1 MNTTASSNFS
11 VIKDNYTG
19 EADPEDKKENKDR
32 KKIID
37 DDFLGDLKAIDVP
50 DSDDEMYFWAPHILD
65 NNIKIFYM

>member
-19 EADPEDKKENKDR
+19 FADAEDKKENKDR

-37 DDFLGDLKAIDVP
+37 DNFLGDLKAIDVP
-50 DSDDEMYFWAPHILD
+50 DSDDEMYF
-65 NNIKIFYM
+65 